1 MVMFPLLTVYLSKSS
16 RELRMGLM
24 ELMSKMNF

>member
-1 MVMFPLLTVYLSKSS
+1 MVMFPLLKVYLSKSS
-16 RELRMGLM
+16 RGLRMGLM

>member
-1 MVMFPLLTVYLSKSS
+1 MVKSPLLMVYLSKSS
-16 RELRMGLM
+16 RGLRMGLM